1 MNSGLVTQRSN
12 ATPTSNELAA
22 ERTDLGVSR
31 TVMAADRSLMA
42 WIRTALSMISF
53 GFTIYKLL
61 ESFKEHGGALR
72 TNESPRNM
80 GLFLIGIG
88 TLSMLM
94 GTAEYVF
101 RIKDLRELEKTRYLR
116 PSLIMAVIM
125 SLTGLSLFLSIAT
138 RVL

>member
-1 MNSGLVTQRSN
+1 MNSELVTPPQHETRS
-12 ATPTSNELAA
+12 SNELAV
-22 ERTDLGVSR
+22 ERTDLAVSR

-61 ESFKEHGGALR
+61 ESFREHGGALR

-116 PSLIMAVIM
+116 PSLIMAIIM
-125 SLTGLSLFLSIAT
+125 SLTGLVLFSSIAV